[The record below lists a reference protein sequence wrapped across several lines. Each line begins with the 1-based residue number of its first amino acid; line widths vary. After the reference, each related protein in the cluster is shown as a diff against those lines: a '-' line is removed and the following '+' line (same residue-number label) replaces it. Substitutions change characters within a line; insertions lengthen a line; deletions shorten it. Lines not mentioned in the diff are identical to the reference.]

1 MIKALIV
8 DDHPLVRGGVKSLLA
23 ETGDIRLMGEVSNSE
38 ETWRFL
44 ASRAVDVLLL
54 DISMPGESGI
64 RMLHTLSSHHPNV
77 PVIVLTAHI
86 EEQYG
91 IIALQGGASGYVRK
105 DNLPSELV
113 SAIRK
118 VVSGGKYIGAVLAEK
133 LVDDLQRGNHRP
145 LHESLSD
152 REHQVMRL
160 IAQEMNIKEIARHIG
175 LSEKTISTYRARI
188 LEKMKMD
195 NNAELLH
202 YAYHERFVE

>member
-8 DDHPLVRGGVKSLLA
+8 DDHPLVRGDVKSLLA
-23 ETGDIRLMGEVSNSE
+23 ETGDIRLIGEVSNSE

-64 RMLHTLSSHHPNV
+64 RMLHTLSSHHRNV

-175 LSEKTISTYRARI
+175 LSEKTISTYRAHI

>member
-8 DDHPLVRGGVKSLLA
+8 DDHPLVRGDVKSLLA

-44 ASRAVDVLLL
+44 ARRAVDVLLL
-54 DISMPGESGI
+54 DLSMPGESGI
-64 RMLHTLSSHHPNV
+64 RMLHTLSSHHSHV

>member
-23 ETGDIRLMGEVSNSE
+23 ETGDIRLIGEVSNSE

-64 RMLHTLSSHHPNV
+64 RMLHTLSSHHPNF

>member
-44 ASRAVDVLLL
+44 ARRAVDVLLL
-54 DISMPGESGI
+54 DLSMPGESGI
-64 RMLHTLSSHHPNV
+64 RMLHTLSSHHSHV

-188 LEKMKMD
+188 IEKMKMD

>member
-23 ETGDIRLMGEVSNSE
+23 ETGDIRLIGEVSNSE

>member
-8 DDHPLVRGGVKSLLA
+8 DDHPLVRGDVKSLLA

-44 ASRAVDVLLL
+44 ARRAVDVLLL
-54 DISMPGESGI
+54 DLSMPGESGI
-64 RMLHTLSSHHPNV
+64 RMLHTLSSHHSHV

-91 IIALQGGASGYVRK
+91 IIGLQGGASGYVRK

-118 VVSGGKYIGAVLAEK
+118 VVSGGKYIG
-133 LVDDLQRGNHRP
+133 
-145 LHESLSD
+145 
-152 REHQVMRL
+152 
-160 IAQEMNIKEIARHIG
+160 
-175 LSEKTISTYRARI
+175 
-188 LEKMKMD
+188 
-195 NNAELLH
+195 
-202 YAYHERFVE
+202 

>member
-44 ASRAVDVLLL
+44 ARRAVDVLLL
-54 DISMPGESGI
+54 DLSMPGESGI

>member
-23 ETGDIRLMGEVSNSE
+23 ETGDIRLIGEVSNSE

-64 RMLHTLSSHHPNV
+64 RMLHTLSSHHSHV

>member
-44 ASRAVDVLLL
+44 ARRAVDVLLL
-54 DISMPGESGI
+54 DLSMPGESGI
-64 RMLHTLSSHHPNV
+64 RMLHTLSSHHSHV

>member
-1 MIKALIV
+1 MIKTLIV
-8 DDHPLVRGGVKSLLA
+8 DDHPLVRAGVRSLLA
-23 ETGDIRLMGEVSNSE
+23 ETGDIRVVGEASSSD
-38 ETWRFL
+38 ETWRCL
-44 ASRAVDVLLL
+44 AGRAVDLVLL
-54 DISMPGESGI
+54 DISMPGQSGI
-64 RMLHTLSSHHPNV
+64 TMLHTLSRQHPHV

-133 LVDDLQRGNHRP
+133 LVNDLQRGNHRP

-160 IAQEMNIKEIARHIG
+160 ITQEMTVKEIARHIG

-202 YAYHERFVE
+202 YAYHEGFVE

>member
-1 MIKALIV
+1 
-8 DDHPLVRGGVKSLLA
+8 
-23 ETGDIRLMGEVSNSE
+23 
-38 ETWRFL
+38 
-44 ASRAVDVLLL
+44 
-54 DISMPGESGI
+54 
-64 RMLHTLSSHHPNV
+64 
-77 PVIVLTAHI
+77 VIVLTAHI

>member
-1 MIKALIV
+1 
-8 DDHPLVRGGVKSLLA
+8 
-23 ETGDIRLMGEVSNSE
+23 
-38 ETWRFL
+38 
-44 ASRAVDVLLL
+44 
-54 DISMPGESGI
+54 
-64 RMLHTLSSHHPNV
+64 
-77 PVIVLTAHI
+77 
-86 EEQYG
+86 
-91 IIALQGGASGYVRK
+91 VRK

>member
-23 ETGDIRLMGEVSNSE
+23 ETGDIRLIGEVSNSE

-44 ASRAVDVLLL
+44 ARRAVDVLLL
-54 DISMPGESGI
+54 DLSMPGESGI
-64 RMLHTLSSHHPNV
+64 RMLHTLSSHHSHV